1 MKFFNSALYQRVT
14 NISFAFILAVS
25 TLTAMGPFLFSEK
38 ASAVD
43 TATYSPVGL
52 SGWTTDRT
60 FPSGGVNEVL
70 FAGRSALELSIENEA
85 ASTAGSFYRTEGVKK
100 AIPEVDSIKADLYID
115 GDWVENDTDVR
126 AGLWSVGRNSADAI
140 SSYPIV
146 EFTNTSDFTGLRI
159 WNSYAPGGWVETA
172 ADYELNAWNS
182 FELTIS
188 ATDDTRTD
196 VYVNGELVGQ
206 SQHNPTAYFREII
219 LNSYNYG
226 TTASDDYSVRWSNI
240 EAGVYAPNT
249 PPEVVFNAPTP
260 ADGGQVNG
268 LVEMSATATDDYGMG
283 AYYLRFWKDAFEVAG
298 GGTLLQNCM
307 SVPGAFL
314 LGTSET
320 ADCSYDVS
328 SLAHGTTVVVSAQFM
343 DGNQAMTKIQRTLAV
358 DKELP
363 NAYFQVQ
370 PPSVV
375 SGDFHTRLRVDNET
389 GMINKSIYFNTVDA
403 ENLCRN
409 VNSTHR
415 NLDATCDASAL
426 PEGTHELVG
435 VAVDEAGNRTEVTSN
450 SFIVD
455 KTIPTIT
462 VKDNSIG
469 GDGVYSKV
477 SFKLFDAN
485 KVDRLTLNGVEKNLS
500 DNKYS
505 DFNNVEPGKFGAV
518 EGDNTLVVYDVAG
531 NSATLTFALDT
542 TDPLVEIDTVAS
554 TINGVTTFSGTA
566 SDDGSG
572 LLNEEIRLV
581 FRPIIGG
588 VLQSPEKVY
597 RVDVVG
603 GNWTIDIDTA
613 ADLTDGQLY
622 RVVARA
628 NDSVG
633 GTYQTSNTAADRAE
647 TTVDNTAPV
656 VTINALEPVIIGDN
670 AVFTG
675 TMDDPTAVLTFTLDG
690 IEYPTTN
697 DGTTWQAIVPT
708 SGFDAGDYVA
718 VISAED
724 AVGNA
729 SAADTSTQTTL
740 TVEEP
745 APVPEEEIEGT
756 DTTPETTPL
765 TTGGTPQIAP
775 QAVLGDTT
783 DNDDGTTNQD
793 EDDAEVEGATTEG
806 TFAQADTDTTDGT
819 FLGLAWYWW
828 LLIVGGLAALI
839 GWLIAAARRRSEES

>member
-1 MKFFNSALYQRVT
+1 M
-14 NISFAFILAVS
+14 
-25 TLTAMGPFLFSEK
+25 
-38 ASAVD
+38 
-43 TATYSPVGL
+43 
-52 SGWTTDRT
+52 
-60 FPSGGVNEVL
+60 
-70 FAGRSALELSIENEA
+70 
-85 ASTAGSFYRTEGVKK
+85 
-100 AIPEVDSIKADLYID
+100 
-115 GDWVENDTDVR
+115 
-126 AGLWSVGRNSADAI
+126 
-140 SSYPIV
+140 
-146 EFTNTSDFTGLRI
+146 
-159 WNSYAPGGWVETA
+159 
-172 ADYELNAWNS
+172 
-182 FELTIS
+182 
-188 ATDDTRTD
+188 
-196 VYVNGELVGQ
+196 
-206 SQHNPTAYFREII
+206 
-219 LNSYNYG
+219 
-226 TTASDDYSVRWSNI
+226 
-240 EAGVYAPNT
+240 
-249 PPEVVFNAPTP
+249 
-260 ADGGQVNG
+260 
-268 LVEMSATATDDYGMG
+268 
-283 AYYLRFWKDAFEVAG
+283 
-298 GGTLLQNCM
+298 
-307 SVPGAFL
+307 
-314 LGTSET
+314 
-320 ADCSYDVS
+320 
-328 SLAHGTTVVVSAQFM
+328 
-343 DGNQAMTKIQRTLAV
+343 
-358 DKELP
+358 
-363 NAYFQVQ
+363 
-370 PPSVV
+370 
-375 SGDFHTRLRVDNET
+375 
-389 GMINKSIYFNTVDA
+389 
-403 ENLCRN
+403 
-409 VNSTHR
+409 
-415 NLDATCDASAL
+415 
-426 PEGTHELVG
+426 
-435 VAVDEAGNRTEVTSN
+435 
-450 SFIVD
+450 
-455 KTIPTIT
+455 
-462 VKDNSIG
+462 
-469 GDGVYSKV
+469 
-477 SFKLFDAN
+477 
-485 KVDRLTLNGVEKNLS
+485 NGVEKNLS

-542 TDPLVEIDTVAS
+542 TDPLVEIGTVAS

-581 FRPIIGG
+581 FRPIVGG

-613 ADLTDGQLY
+613 TDLTDGQLY

-675 TMDDPTAVLTFTLDG
+675 TMDDPAAVLTFILDG

-708 SGFDAGDYVA
+708 DDFDAGDYVA

-724 AVGNA
+724 TVGNS